1 MQQRKPFMA
10 SLSAAANLKTVV
22 VLWKLQGKQP
32 QDEELT
38 WQCLPSHLAWCPL
51 GHQSLEEG

>member
-1 MQQRKPFMA
+1 MQQITSFMA
-10 SLSAAANLKTVV
+10 SRRAAANLKAIGVFEV
-22 VLWKLQGKQP
+22 AEKVA

-51 GHQSLEEG
+51 GHQSLEAG

>member
-1 MQQRKPFMA
+1 MA